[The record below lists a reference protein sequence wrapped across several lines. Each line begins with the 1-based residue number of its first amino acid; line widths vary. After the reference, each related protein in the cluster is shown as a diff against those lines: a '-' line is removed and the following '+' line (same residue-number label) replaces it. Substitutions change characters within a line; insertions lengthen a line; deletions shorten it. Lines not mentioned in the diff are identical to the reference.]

1 MEREEMIKIL
11 LAANF
16 AGRKEVVDTEVY
28 EYAAY
33 LRTKTDL
40 QLQNMVMINCC

>member
-1 MEREEMIKIL
+1 MDRKEMIKTL

-16 AGRKEVVDTEVY
+16 AGRDVVTDEEVF
-28 EYAAY
+28 EYAKY

-40 QLQNMVMINCC
+40 ELQNMLLINCF